1 MKMKVAGIL
10 GGLVLALY
18 YHQTIVWPP
27 AGRPVSTDM
36 IDDCLDNVEID
47 GCFLAPSVLEDL
59 SQSEGSLGRLRKVK
73 FVEYGGGQ
81 VSRLFFLSS
90 C

>member
-1 MKMKVAGIL
+1 MAGIVGQL
-10 GGLVLALY
+10 LIALY
-18 YHQTIVWPP
+18 FRHTVIWPP

-36 IDDCLDNVEID
+36 VDDLLDNVEVD
-47 GCFLAPSVLEDL
+47 GCFLAPSVIEDL
-59 SQSEGSLGRLRKVK
+59 SQSESSLEKLRKVK

-81 VSRLFFLSS
+81 IFRVLFFPS